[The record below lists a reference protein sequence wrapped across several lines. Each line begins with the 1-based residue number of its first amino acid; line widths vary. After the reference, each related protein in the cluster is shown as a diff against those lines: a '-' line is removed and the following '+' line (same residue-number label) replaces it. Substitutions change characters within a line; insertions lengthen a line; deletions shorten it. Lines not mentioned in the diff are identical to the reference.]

1 MAATATMSSPAG
13 TRLTNAQHIELTEHY
28 AAHNYHPLP
37 VVIARGEGVWV
48 YDADGKRYMDFLAA
62 YSAVNF
68 GHSNRELIDAAK
80 AQLDIVT
87 LTSRAFFNDQLGPF
101 CRDLATLCGMETV
114 LPMNSGAEGVETA
127 IKTAR
132 KWGYVKKGIPDGCAN
147 IVVAGENFHGR
158 TTTII
163 SFSTDEQTR
172 AHFGPLTPGFKIVP
186 YGDANAVDTAID
198 EYTAAVIVEPIQ
210 GEAGIIIPPDG
221 YLRRLREICTRKNVL
236 FIADEIQSGLGR
248 TGKTFACDHENVK
261 PDMYILGK
269 ALGGG
274 IMPVSAV
281 VSRWD
286 VLDVFKPG
294 DHGST
299 FGGNPLACAIG
310 RKVIEILNRG
320 EFQENSLKLGQYMF
334 ERIRAIKTDKFQ
346 EIRGRGLWFGLQFKK
361 EAGKAR
367 PYCEKLMAM
376 GMLCKDTHEQTMRLA
391 PPLSIN
397 KDEVDQAVGLLEKVL
412 R

>member
-1 MAATATMSSPAG
+1 MTATLSMSAA
-13 TRLTNAQHIELTEHY
+13 RMTNAQHIEMTEHY

-48 YDADGKRYMDFLAA
+48 EDADGKRYMDMLAG
-62 YSAVNF
+62 YSAINF
-68 GHSNRELIDAAK
+68 GHSNRELIDAAR
-80 AQLDIVT
+80 AQLDLVT
-87 LTSRAFFNDQLGPF
+87 LTSRAFFNDRLGPF
-101 CRDLATLCGMETV
+101 CRDLAALCKKDAI

-132 KWGYVKKGIPDGCAN
+132 KWAYVKKGVPDGRAN
-147 IVVAGENFHGR
+147 IVVGGENFHGR

-186 YGDANAVDTAID
+186 FGDAGAVEAAID
-198 EYTAAVIVEPIQ
+198 EHTAAVMVEPIQ

-221 YLRRLREICTRKNVL
+221 YLKRIREVCTTHKVL
-236 FIADEIQSGLGR
+236 FVADEIQAGLGR
-248 TGKTFACDHENVK
+248 TGTTFACEHEGVT

-281 VSRWD
+281 AANWD

-310 RKVIEILNRG
+310 SKVVEMLNRG
-320 EFQENSLKLGQYMF
+320 DFQRNSMELGRYMH
-334 ERIRAIKTDKFQ
+334 ERLRAIKSDKIQ
-346 EIRGRGLWFGLQFKK
+346 EIRGRGLWFGVQFKPQ
-361 EAGKAR
+361 AGKAR
-367 PYCEKLMAM
+367 PYCEKLL
-376 GMLCKDTHEQTMRLA
+376 GLGILCKDTHEQTMRLA
-391 PPLSIN
+391 PPLCMTRAEC
-397 KDEVDQAVGLLEKVL
+397 DWALERLESVL
-412 R
+412 K